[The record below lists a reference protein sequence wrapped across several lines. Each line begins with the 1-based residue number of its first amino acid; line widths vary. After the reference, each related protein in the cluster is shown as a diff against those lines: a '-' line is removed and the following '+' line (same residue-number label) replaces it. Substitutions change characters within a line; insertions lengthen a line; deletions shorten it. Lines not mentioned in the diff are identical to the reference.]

1 MILLDPLARPV
12 VGHRG
17 NRAHAPEDTLPS
29 LLEAVGLG
37 VDAVEFD
44 VHVSRDGHLVVMH
57 DPTLDRTTDERGP
70 VANRTADELRRIDAG
85 YRFTTDGGRTYPWRG
100 RGATVPTFD
109 EVVESLPREL
119 PLIVELK
126 TPAATEAIRTA
137 IRRHALAPR
146 VIVAGFSAQT
156 VRPLR
161 GEGFAIGAS
170 TGDVVR
176 ALPGALTGRQVT
188 PTCEAFCIPPSHNGI
203 PVPIGA
209 IVKALRAS
217 RTVVH
222 VWTVNDRRQALRLWQ
237 VGVNGIISDDP
248 AVMLDARRTLGGSL
262 G

>member
-29 LLEAVGLG
+29 LLEAVALG

-44 VHVSRDGHLVVMH
+44 VHLSRDGQLMVMH
-57 DPTLDRTTDERGP
+57 DPTLDRTTEEKGP
-70 VANRTADELRRIDAG
+70 LASRTADELRRIDAG
-85 YRFTTDGGRTYPWRG
+85 YWFTTDRGRTYPWRG
-100 RGATVPTFD
+100 RGATIPSFD
-109 EVVESLPREL
+109 EVVESLPRSL
-119 PLIVELK
+119 PLIIELK
-126 TPAATEAIRTA
+126 TPAATEAIRAA

-146 VIVAGFSAQT
+146 VIVAGFSAQS

-176 ALPGALTGRQVT
+176 ALPRALTGRQVT
-188 PTCEAFCIPPSHNGI
+188 PTCDAFCIPPTHNGI
-203 PVPIGA
+203 PVPIRA
-209 IVKALRAS
+209 IVNALRAS
-217 RTVVH
+217 QTVVH
-222 VWTVNDRRQALRLWQ
+222 VWTINERRQALRLWQ
-237 VGVNGIISDDP
+237 AGVNGIISDDP
-248 AVMLDARRTLGGSL
+248 GAMLDERRTLGGSL